1 MMLKYQ
7 ETTEKIWEIEKT
19 IKKLESMESI
29 SMEQREYLK
38 HLRRLL
44 GAYYLEHRK
53 AARKDDEYAIR

>member
-1 MMLKYQ
+1 MLKYK

-19 IKKLESMESI
+19 IEKIEKAESI
-29 SMEQREYLK
+29 SMEQAEYLK

-53 AARKDDEYAIR
+53 AARKDNEYAIR